1 MKKNRGALIA
11 IILVV
16 ISIVILLNIEVSTC
30 RGINYEVSI
39 IKIPLYLKVLD
50 FFDRHYNYNQLVKS
64 IVKDVKTEEERVMKI
79 FEWTYKNIRE
89 VPAGMPIIDDHVWHI
104 IVRGYGASDQFSDVF
119 TTLCNYAGLDAFY
132 SWVYTQDRTK
142 RIPLSFVRIKNKWY
156 IFDPYHG
163 AYFKDK
169 KGRLA
174 DIETL
179 KSNSIW
185 TIETLTE
192 KSDIDYKSYFN
203 MLLLPERIGLK
214 RAHIQ
219 FPLRRTIFEIK
230 KIVR

>member
-1 MKKNRGALIA
+1 MKKFLSLA
-11 IILVV
+11 IILV
-16 ISIVILLNIEVSTC
+16 IILILNINVTI
-30 RGINYEVSI
+30 RKGIKYKWYPV
-39 IKIPLYLKVLD
+39 KIPLYLKILD
-50 FFDRHYNYNQLVKS
+50 FFDRHYNYKELIKR
-64 IVKDVKTEEERVMKI
+64 ITRDADDEKGRAMKI
-79 FEWTYKNIRE
+79 FEWTHNNIKR
-89 VPAGMPIIDDHVWHI
+89 VPQELPVIDDHVWYI

-142 RIPLSFVRIKNKWY
+142 RIPLSFVKIEKKWY
-156 IFDPYHG
+156 VFDPYHG

-214 RAHIQ
+214 RANIQ
-219 FPLRRTIFEIK
+219 SPFKRLIFEVRKWIK
-230 KIVR
+230 MN